1 MSQDVQNPLF
11 ARFYHRFCGRDLGN
25 GEDDLRR
32 EMLAGV
38 AGRVIEVGAGNG
50 INFPHY
56 PAAVTEVIAV
66 EPEPYLRRQAE
77 KAATDAPVPVHVV
90 PGVADALELEPDSA
104 DAVIACGVLC
114 SVPDQAAALH
124 EFRRVLRPGGELRF
138 YEHVRSRRRP
148 FARWQESLDPL
159 WWRLFGGCHPD
170 RDTLAAIEAAGFALE
185 RCRGFGFPVESRAT
199 PVLPRILGTA
209 RAA

>member
-1 MSQDVQNPLF
+1 MSQNVENPLF

-38 AGRVIEVGAGNG
+38 RGRVVEVGAGNG
-50 INFPHY
+50 INFTHY
-56 PAAVTEVIAV
+56 PAAVIEVIAV
-66 EPEPYLRRQAE
+66 EPEPYLRRQA
-77 KAATDAPVPVHVV
+77 KNAAAGAPVPVRVV
-90 PGVADALELEPDSA
+90 TGVADELDLEPGSA
-104 DAVIACGVLC
+104 DAVVACGVLC

-138 YEHVRSRRRP
+138 FEHVRSRRPR
-148 FARWQESLDPL
+148 FARWQARLDPM
-159 WWRLFGGCHPD
+159 WSHLFGGCHPD
-170 RDTLAAIEAAGFALE
+170 RDTLAAIEAAGFELE
-185 RCRGFGFPVESRAT
+185 RCRGFGFPVKSRVT

-209 RAA
+209 RAV

>member
-1 MSQDVQNPLF
+1 MSRDVQNPLF

-38 AGRVIEVGAGNG
+38 VGRVIEVGAGNG

-66 EPEPYLRRQAE
+66 EPEPYLRRQAQL
-77 KAATDAPVPVHVV
+77 AAAAAPVPVRVV
-90 PGVADALELEPDSA
+90 PGLADALDLEAGSA
-104 DAVIACGVLC
+104 DAVVACGVLC

-148 FARWQESLDPL
+148 FARWQERLDPL
-159 WWRLFGGCHPD
+159 WSRLFGGCHPN

-185 RCRGFGFPVESRAT
+185 RCRGFGFPVDARAT
-199 PVLPRILGTA
+199 PVVPPILGTA
-209 RAA
+209 RAE